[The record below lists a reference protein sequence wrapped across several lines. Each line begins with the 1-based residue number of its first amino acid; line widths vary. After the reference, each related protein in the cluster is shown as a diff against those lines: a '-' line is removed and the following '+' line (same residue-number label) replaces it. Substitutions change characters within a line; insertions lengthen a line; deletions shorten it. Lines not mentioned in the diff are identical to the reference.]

1 MIRVRILQSI
11 LLCTGLF
18 LIAAIAV
25 AGEKEISLSDLEDK
39 GVSLQDLN
47 PLNGET
53 KSHDDPANR
62 TLISGYLVTSFRH
75 TDNGFPDA
83 FGNETIFGADPAGTQ
98 EFGFNKLAFGINK
111 RFSEYAW
118 IAAALEVS
126 THIEGG
132 ETEIET
138 ELDVGN
144 INLMAPIGNG
154 LIFTLGKFNSPVSF
168 EQEDAPFLLQATQ
181 SLTYQFASPAK
192 MTGVMLTYP
201 FSINL
206 EARLIGFN
214 GWQSDGDN
222 NDAKSLAFQ
231 IGYAPIYWVNTKLS
245 YIVGAELENNSRD
258 TRQVF
263 DLAATLAPGN
273 WLIGL
278 EAAYGREE
286 NQSLKNPGDH
296 AEWLSGQVTL
306 HYDFVRYFGLTG
318 RYSFLADIDGRAG
331 IEAAHRQKRTM
342 NEVTFASVFH
352 LSPDFLGYLGMGM
365 IPQSQHPI
373 SGIDVRFEYRY
384 DWVHETGPN
393 TIFENE
399 AGNPVNN
406 RHSFIVELVAR
417 F

>member
-1 MIRVRILQSI
+1 MRLLQSI
-11 LLCTGLF
+11 VLLLWMLLCPAL
-18 LIAAIAV
+18 AA
-25 AGEKEISLSDLEDK
+25 AGEKEISLSDLEDN
-39 GVSLQDLN
+39 GISLQDFN
-47 PLNGET
+47 PLDVGA
-53 KSHDDPANR
+53 KSHDDPAHR
-62 TLISGYLVTSFRH
+62 TLISGYLVTSYR
-75 TDNGFPDA
+75 TTENGVPEA
-83 FGNETIFGADPAGTQ
+83 FGNELLFGADPAGTQ
-98 EFGFNKLAFGINK
+98 EFGFNKLALGINK
-111 RFSEYAW
+111 RFSDYAW
-118 IAAALEVS
+118 ISAALEVA
-126 THIEGG
+126 TRIEGG
-132 ETEIET
+132 KTEVET

-144 INLMAPIGNG
+144 INLMAPIGSG

-168 EQEDAPFLLQATQ
+168 EQEDAPFLLQATH
-181 SLTYQFASPAK
+181 SLAYQFASPAK

-222 NDAKSLAFQ
+222 NDGKSLAFQ
-231 IGYAPIYWVNTKLS
+231 IGYAPVYWVNTKWS
-245 YIVGAELENNSRD
+245 YIVGAELEDNSRD

-263 DLAATLAPGN
+263 DFVATLTPGN

-286 NQSLKNPGDH
+286 NQSLVNPGDH

-306 HYDFVRYFGLTG
+306 HYDFVSYFGLTG
-318 RYSFLADIDGRAG
+318 RYSFLADHDGRAD

-342 NEVTFASVFH
+342 NEVTFAPVFH
-352 LSPDFLGYLGMGM
+352 ISPDFLGYLGMGM
-365 IPQSQHPI
+365 IPQSQHPV
-373 SGIDVRFEYRY
+373 SGIDMRFEYRY
-384 DWVHETGPN
+384 DWVNETGLN
-393 TIFENE
+393 TIFQDE

>member
-1 MIRVRILQSI
+1 MRQFQPILFS
-11 LLCTGLF
+11 
-18 LIAAIAV
+18 LIIIFISTAGV
-25 AGEKEISLSDLEDK
+25 AGEKEISLSDLEDE
-39 GVSLQDLN
+39 GVSLQDFN
-47 PLNGET
+47 PLNVEAN
-53 KSHDDPANR
+53 SHDDPANR
-62 TLISGYLVTSFRH
+62 TLFSGYVVASYRH
-75 TDNGFPDA
+75 SENGFPDH
-83 FGNETIFGADPAGTQ
+83 FGNEMILGADPAGTH

-111 RFSEYAW
+111 RFSDYAW
-118 IAAALEVS
+118 IAAALEIA
-126 THIEGG
+126 THIENG
-132 ETEIET
+132 ETEVET

-144 INLMAPIGNG
+144 INLKAPVGNG

-192 MTGVMLTYP
+192 MTGVMLMYP

-214 GWQSDGDN
+214 GWESDGDS
-222 NDAKSLAFQ
+222 NDGKSLAFQ

-245 YIVGAELENNSRD
+245 YIVGAELEDNSRD

-263 DLAATLAPGN
+263 DFVATLNPGN

-286 NQSLKNPGDH
+286 NQSLRNPGDH
-296 AEWLSGQVTL
+296 AEWVSGQVTL

-318 RYSFLADIDGRAG
+318 RYSFLADFDGRAD

-342 NEVTFASVFH
+342 NEVTFAPVFH

-365 IPQSQHPI
+365 IPQSQHLI

-384 DWVHETGPN
+384 DWVNETGPN
-393 TIFENE
+393 TIFEDE

>member
-1 MIRVRILQSI
+1 M
-11 LLCTGLF
+11 TLF
-18 LIAAIAV
+18 VIPAL

-47 PLNGET
+47 PLNVEAR
-53 KSHDDPANR
+53 SYDNPANR
-62 TLISGYLVTSFRH
+62 TLISGYLVTSFRN

-83 FGNETIFGADPAGTQ
+83 FGNETVFGADPAGTQ

-111 RFSEYAW
+111 RFSDYAW
-118 IAAALEVS
+118 VAAALEM
-126 THIEGG
+126 TTLIEGG
-132 ETEIET
+132 KTQIET

-154 LIFTLGKFNSPVSF
+154 LIVTLGKFNSPISF

-181 SLTYQFASPAK
+181 SLTYQFASPVK
-192 MTGVMLTYP
+192 MTGLMLTYP

-214 GWQSDGDN
+214 GWQTDGDN

-231 IGYAPIYWVNTKLS
+231 LGYAPVYWVNTRFS
-245 YIVGAELENNSRD
+245 YIVGAELNDNSRD
-258 TRQVF
+258 LRQVF
-263 DLAATLAPGN
+263 DLAATLNPGN

-286 NQSLKNPGDH
+286 NQSLVNPGDS
-296 AEWLSGQVTL
+296 AEWVSGQITL
-306 HYDFVRYFGLTG
+306 HYDFVKYFGLTG
-318 RYSFLADIDGRAG
+318 RYSFLADFDGRAD

-342 NEVTFASVFH
+342 NEITFAPIFH
-352 LSPDFLGYLGMGM
+352 ISPDFLGYLGMGM
-365 IPQSQHPI
+365 IPQSQHLI

-384 DWVHETGPN
+384 DWVNETGPN
-393 TIFENE
+393 TIFEGKV
-399 AGNPVNN
+399 GNPVNN

>member
-1 MIRVRILQSI
+1 M
-11 LLCTGLF
+11 
-18 LIAAIAV
+18 
-25 AGEKEISLSDLEDK
+25 AGEKEISLSDLEDE
-39 GVSLQDLN
+39 GMSLQDLN
-47 PLNGET
+47 PINLET
-53 KSHDDPANR
+53 KSHDNPANR

-75 TDNGFPDA
+75 TENGVPEA
-83 FGNETIFGADPAGTQ
+83 FGNELILGADPAGTQ
-98 EFGFNKLAFGINK
+98 EFGFNKLALGINK
-111 RFSEYAW
+111 RFSDYAW
-118 IAAALEVS
+118 VAAALELA
-126 THIEGG
+126 THVEGG
-132 ETEIET
+132 KTEVET
-138 ELDVGN
+138 ELDIGN

-192 MTGVMLTYP
+192 MTGLMLTYP

-231 IGYAPIYWVNTKLS
+231 LGYAPVYWVNTKFS
-245 YIVGAELENNSRD
+245 YIVGAELEDNSRD
-258 TRQVF
+258 LRQVF
-263 DLAATLAPGN
+263 DLVATLNPGN

-278 EAAYGREE
+278 EMAYGREE
-286 NQSLKNPGDH
+286 NQSLVNPGDD

-306 HYDFVRYFGLTG
+306 HYDFVKYFGLTG
-318 RYSFLADIDGRAG
+318 RYSFLADFDGRAD
-331 IEAAHRQKRTM
+331 IEAPHRQKRTM
-342 NEVTFASVFH
+342 NEVTFAPVFH
-352 LSPDFLGYLGMGM
+352 ISPDFLGYLGMGM
-365 IPQSQHPI
+365 IPQSQHLI

-384 DWVHETGPN
+384 DWVNETGPN
-393 TIFENE
+393 TIFEDE

-406 RHSFIVELVAR
+406 RHSFIVALVAR